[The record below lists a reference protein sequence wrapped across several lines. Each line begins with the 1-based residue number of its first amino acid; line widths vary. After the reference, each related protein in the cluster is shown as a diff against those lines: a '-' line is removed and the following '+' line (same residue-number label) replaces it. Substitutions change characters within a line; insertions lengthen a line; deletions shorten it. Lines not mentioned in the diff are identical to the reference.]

1 MRVLVVDD
9 YATMRRIIRNLLMQI
24 GVTEVEEASDG
35 ITALQRLRE
44 KKYNLVISGENMEPM
59 TGLQLLKEIRNDS
72 KLQSTLFIMIT
83 TESSTEN
90 VIAAKQAGVS
100 NCLMKPFNAE
110 TLKKKIESVW
120 GPI

>member
-1 MRVLVVDD
+1 MV
-9 YATMRRIIRNLLMQI
+9 QI
-24 GVTEVEEASDG
+24 GVIDVEEASDG

-44 KKYNLVISGENMEPM
+44 SKYNLVISDENMEPM

-72 KLQSTLFIMIT
+72 KLQGTLFIMVT
-83 TESSTEN
+83 AESSTGN

-100 NCLMKPFNAE
+100 NYLVKPFNAE